1 MEPVQIFDVAS
12 RQAQWLAV
20 RQAAIAGNIAN
31 ANVASY
37 TAMDVAPFEAP
48 SFERSMQVAQ
58 VRLEATHSGHIGVQR
73 GQSGPAA
80 DVPRAV
86 STGAPVSLEQE
97 VARSGAVRADMEL
110 NTAIVA
116 AFHRMQLM
124 VSRG

>member
-20 RQAAIAGNIAN
+20 RQAAVAGNIAN

-37 TAMDVAPFEAP
+37 RAMDVAPFEVP

-58 VRLEATHSGHIGVQR
+58 VRLEATHADHIGVR
-73 GQSGPAA
+73 RDHAGPAVEA
-80 DVPRAV
+80 PRAE
-86 STGAPVSLEQE
+86 STGLPVSLEKE
-97 VARSGAVRADMEL
+97 VAKSGAVRADMEL